1 MLTDRDSGFAVPSS
15 LPKQQQSNQ
24 QQLVQSGT
32 QSNDGWRGPTTT
44 SLHWFRI
51 DALRLHDNPAFTA
64 AVSSGQPFKAIFI
77 IDPWFNANYNNGPGV
92 NVWRFLLESLKDL
105 DGHLRKHPYNTRLHI
120 LIGQPTLL
128 LPGVFQKWNV
138 AYFTFQASR
147 VSYES
152 IQHDGIIEM
161 ICQEMNVKVQTFCS
175 NTLYDPKS
183 IIEANNGM
191 VPNTYRDF
199 RRLLPILGKPADPLP
214 EPDQMKVACA
224 SPTPE
229 LSQEFESSI
238 PTLKNLGF
246 VNNEAL
252 CTNAWVGGETEAL
265 RRLCSFCV
273 RRVNTASKDPI
284 NWLISKDSLSP
295 YIRFGCLSPRQ
306 FFSKLHQFASV
317 STRGQALLEQLT
329 KNLLLREFAFLV
341 GSSSPKFDL
350 MIGNPLCIQLPWDE
364 NHHYIQVWREG
375 KTGYPWI
382 DAIIRQCRKMAGPTS
397 LPDRASQC
405 SLREDTSGF
414 RGYLAKISSR
424 SSCWI
429 TSNPSP
435 PSAGCRVPAVDSS
448 ATRSRALTHAV
459 SGSKWTWKVLS
470 SEPTSLSCPI
480 FHPTTFTNHGRPQP
494 MSRKKPSVLSGKT
507 TLLPWW
513 MCVNR
518 DSSAASG
525 SRASCQPCTKCTGM
539 KTQLDSNKN
548 VHFYELEF

>member
-1 MLTDRDSGFAVPSS
+1 MLTDRDSEFGVPSS
-15 LPKQQQSNQ
+15 LPKQQEANQ

-32 QSNDGWRGPTTT
+32 QNNDGWRSPT

-64 AVSSGQPFKAIFI
+64 AVSSGQQFKAIFI

-92 NVWRFLLESLKDL
+92 NVWRFLLESVKDL

-128 LPGVFQKWNV
+128 LPGVIQKWNV
-138 AYFTFQASR
+138 TYFTFQASQ

-152 IQHDGIIEM
+152 IQHDGIIEL

-214 EPDQMKVACA
+214 EPDPMRVAIA
-224 SPTPE
+224 SPPPE
-229 LSQEFESSI
+229 LSEEFESSI
-238 PTLKNLGF
+238 LTLQNLGF
-246 VNNEAL
+246 PNNEAL
-252 CTNAWVGGETEAL
+252 YTNAWVGGETEAL
-265 RRLCSFCV
+265 RRLCSFCI
-273 RRVNTASKDPI
+273 RRVNITSKDPI
-284 NWLISKDSLSP
+284 NWLLSKDSLSP

-306 FFSKLHQFASV
+306 FFSKLHQFTSV

-364 NHHYIQVWREG
+364 NHHYIQIWREG

-382 DAIIRQCRKMAGPTS
+382 DAIIRQCRKDGWAHFFARQSIAVFLT
-397 LPDRASQC
+397 
-405 SLREDTSGF
+405 
-414 RGYLAKISSR
+414 RGYLWISWVLGKDFFQEFMLDYEQPVSSICWMQ
-424 SSCWI
+424 SSCSGFFCNQI
-429 TSNPSP
+429 ESFDPCSVGKQMDLEGTFIKTYVPELSYFPSEYIHQP
-435 PSAGCRVPAVDSS
+435 WKAPAYVQKEAKCIIGQDYPVPVVDVCEQGQLCCKRIQRIMSALHEVYRTENTD
-448 ATRSRALTHAV
+448 
-459 SGSKWTWKVLS
+459 
-470 SEPTSLSCPI
+470 
-480 FHPTTFTNHGRPQP
+480 
-494 MSRKKPSVLSGKT
+494 
-507 TLLPWW
+507 
-513 MCVNR
+513 
-518 DSSAASG
+518 
-525 SRASCQPCTKCTGM
+525 
-539 KTQLDSNKN
+539 
-548 VHFYELEF
+548 